1 MVGTLKRAMDVNT
14 SSQLETELNQFIY
27 AFNYTPCDAAPD
39 HKSPA
44 EGFFGRKLRTPL
56 EIFSPAPEPNES
68 LTDRQKKMKHQF
80 DSHHG
85 TKSRQF
91 VSGQTVVVQFANGRR
106 ASGKFVRKVGRT
118 IAHVRVGNKLITR
131 HFNQI
136 WNRAVAPRNQQQAIN
151 IDLLPSC
158 QLSEAVETQKQITP
172 DTLPERSGGEHSS
185 DTHSAAE
192 EEIERRSK
200 RLTDRR
206 RPDYLALAGVRRYR
220 KHPPYMQRRNVGR
233 SA

>member
-1 MVGTLKRAMDVNT
+1 MDFNIVHLFSPPRHPQSNGQAEKMVGTLKRAMDVNT

-27 AFNYTPCDAAPD
+27 AYNYTPCDAAPD

-136 WNRAVAPRNQQQAIN
+136 WNRAVAPRNQQQAITSICYHRAN
-151 IDLLPSC
+151 FQRQLKPKSRLLRIPYRRDLEESIP
-158 QLSEAVETQKQITP
+158 A
-172 DTLPERSGGEHSS
+172 TL
-185 DTHSAAE
+185 
-192 EEIERRSK
+192 I
-200 RLTDRR
+200 LQRR
-206 RPDYLALAGVRRYR
+206 RR
-220 KHPPYMQRRNVGR
+220 
-233 SA
+233 